1 MAGES
6 ARIPTIARAGAQQ
19 LADTLAEVDEVSLD
33 SLLGAV
39 RRARATYVLGAGRS
53 LLMLRPLAM
62 RLMHV
67 GLTSHVVGDTTTPKF
82 EAADLLIVASGSGGT
97 ASVLNA
103 ARIAKKAGGTVA
115 AFTISP
121 ASELV
126 DLADIVVRIPAYSD
140 KGGFEEAARPVLP
153 GGGLFEQSVLLLGDA
168 LIVPLAAAQGIST
181 EAAFPL
187 HANIE

>member
-1 MAGES
+1 MSRES
-6 ARIPTIARAGAQQ
+6 VHVPKIARAGAQQ
-19 LADTLAEVDEVSLD
+19 LADALAGVDDEGLD
-33 SLLGAV
+33 ALFGAV
-39 RRARATYVLGAGRS
+39 QAARATYVFGAGRS

-67 GLTSHVVGDTTTPKF
+67 GLTSHVVGDTTTPRF
-82 EAADLLIVASGSGGT
+82 GADDLLIVASGSGGT

-103 ARIAKKAGGTVA
+103 ARVAKKAGGMVA
-115 AFTISP
+115 AFTIKP
-121 ASELV
+121 ESELV

-168 LIVPLAAAQGIST
+168 LIVPLAAERGVST
-181 EAAFPL
+181 DVAFPL